1 MTLLAL
7 ETSCD
12 ETSAAV
18 VRDGQVLSNVVSSQ
32 IKLHE
37 EYGGVVPELAAR
49 EHLKNLLP
57 VAQSALREAG
67 RCTARLGRRG
77 RHARTG
83 LGIALLIGFKAAQA
97 AAFALDKPFIGI
109 NHHEAHLYSPWI
121 RSAPVLGR
129 SQVASS
135 NASGLSEP
143 PFPAGIAAGADAR
156 TPNSWP
162 RADFDNFQPN
172 VSLIVSGG
180 HTLLVLVESEL
191 KHRVL
196 GGTIDDAAGECFDK
210 TGKLMGL
217 AYPAGPIIDQLAE
230 QGNPRAYDFPRPLLN
245 DANDDFS
252 FSGLKTSVRYFLRDH
267 PALLDDPQKVRDLCA
282 SVQAAIVEVLVKK
295 TIRAAKREG
304 VRCVTASGGVTCNRV
319 LRNELESACKKNDF
333 TLRLAEK
340 NLCTDNAA
348 MIGIL
353 AERKLLAGTPLPLLD
368 EEVKPGWELA

>member
-18 VRDGQVLSNVVSSQ
+18 CRDGKILANVVSSQ
-32 IKLHE
+32 IKLHA

-49 EHLKNLLP
+49 EHLKNVLP

-67 RCTARLGRRG
+67 ITAVQLDAIAATQGP
-77 RHARTG
+77 G
-83 LGIALLIGFKAAQA
+83 LPTALLVGYKAAQA
-97 AAFALDKPFIGI
+97 MAFALQKPFIGI

-121 RSAPVLGR
+121 AGTPPV
-129 SQVASS
+129 
-135 NASGLSEP
+135 
-143 PFPAGIAAGADAR
+143 
-156 TPNSWP
+156 
-162 RADFDNFQPN
+162 ADFAAFRPN
-172 VSLIVSGG
+172 LSLIVSGG
-180 HTLLVLVESEL
+180 HTMLVLVESEL

-217 AYPAGPIIDQLAE
+217 PYPAGPEIDRLAE
-230 QGNPRAYDFPRPLLN
+230 QGNPAAFDFPRPLLH
-245 DANDDFS
+245 DRNDDFS
-252 FSGLKTSVRYFLRDH
+252 FSGLKTSVRYFIRDH
-267 PALLDDPQKVRDLCA
+267 PDLLQDAQKICDLCA

-304 VRCVTASGGVTCNRV
+304 VRCVTASGGVTCNRA
-319 LRNELESACKKNDF
+319 LRRELERACQRHGL
-333 TLRLAEK
+333 TLRLADK
-340 NLCTDNAA
+340 TLCTDNAA

-353 AERKLLAGTPLPLLD
+353 AERKLLANTPLPPLD
-368 EEVKPGWELA
+368 EEIKPGWALA